1 MEEPRNNSRSPREN
15 WYFIFRVLIKAALI
29 FVLLN
34 LSFALLDPLD
44 QLGKISIYNWL
55 VPGRERLPYGE
66 QPVKDYSLSLNNIP
80 SMFASHIVSKSKAP
94 DEFRVVVIGDSGTW
108 GWLLENDETLTG
120 QLNSAGILTDDG
132 RKVLF
137 YNLAYPVMSVTKDLV
152 LLARAM
158 ELDPDLIL
166 WPITL
171 QSMIRN
177 GQLDHPLLQNN
188 AREVRELIEIYELA
202 VDPNDNRFVD
212 PEFLDKTII
221 GRRRELA
228 DLIRLQLYGPTWA
241 ATGVDQAISE
251 EITLRQTDFD
261 PDISWGDFSQPVSL
275 TSDHL
280 TWDVIEAGVSMAGQT
295 PIWIINE
302 AIFISQG
309 KNSDLRYNAW
319 YPRWAYNEYRQ
330 QLNAL
335 AASERWQYVDMWDS
349 IAPADFTD
357 SPVHLTPEGT
367 SKVAELL
374 IRKIFDGEKRM
385 KDEG

>member
-1 MEEPRNNSRSPREN
+1 
-15 WYFIFRVLIKAALI
+15 VLIKASLI

-66 QPVKDYSLSLNNIP
+66 QPEEDYNLSLNNIP
-80 SMFASHIVSKSKAP
+80 SMLASHNVSKSKEP
-94 DEFRVVVIGDSGTW
+94 DEFRVIVIGDSGTW

-120 QLNSAGILTDDG
+120 QLNSAALLADDG
-132 RKVLF
+132 RKAVF
-137 YNLAYPVMSVTKDLV
+137 YNLAYPVMSVTKDLL

-158 ELDPDLIL
+158 EMDPDLIL

-171 QSMIRN
+171 QSMIRS

-188 AREVRELIEIYELA
+188 ASEVRELINEYELA
-202 VDPNDNRFVD
+202 LDPNDNRLVD

-221 GRRRELA
+221 GQRRDLA

-241 ATGVDQAISE
+241 ATGVDQAISN
-251 EITLRQTDFD
+251 EITLRRSDFEAD
-261 PDISWGDFSQPVSL
+261 VSWADISQPVPL

-280 TWDVIEAGVSMAGQT
+280 TWEVIEAGVSIAGQT

-302 AIFISQG
+302 PIFISQG
-309 KNSDLRYNAW
+309 ENSDLRYNAW
-319 YPRWAYNEYRQ
+319 YPRWAYDEYRQ

-335 AASERWQYVDMWDS
+335 AAFERWQFVDMWDS
-349 IAPADFTD
+349 IAPAEFTD
-357 SPVHLTPEGT
+357 SPLHLTPEGT
-367 SKVAELL
+367 TQVADSL
-374 IRKIFDGEKRM
+374 IRKIIDREE